1 MQQPLASVIIPAYN
15 AERYLRQAV
24 ESALAQ
30 THSNLEV
37 VIVDDG
43 STDGTRRLA
52 DEIAATDPRV
62 RVFTQENAGVGAARN
77 RGIAEAHGEF
87 LAPLD
92 ADDFWYP
99 KKLERQIAALE
110 ERGERWGMAYC
121 WSKSVDETGME
132 TEHLQHWPVQ
142 GDVFEALIY
151 RNVVGNAS
159 VPLFRA
165 SALQKVGG
173 YRTRAEQ
180 NGAQGCEDWDLTI
193 RVAALYFAA
202 EVSEFLVAYRQIA
215 GTMTSD
221 VGGMARSYEATMR
234 DLRHNHPDLSA
245 SLFRWSAGHFYLYL
259 LNICYAAANYPGCF
273 RMLRRLLSADPAM
286 ILSPTIY
293 RVAVMSL
300 ARMAAGRN
308 FLRRKRHAPPE
319 GDLRKAWWIPA
330 HWVEARRWAALLRRK
345 REP

>member
-15 AERYLRQAV
+15 AERYLREAV

-30 THSNLEV
+30 THSHLEV

-52 DEIAATDPRV
+52 EELAAGDARV
-62 RVFTQENAGVGAARN
+62 RVFSQENAGVGAARN
-77 RGIAEAHGEF
+77 RGIAEARGEF
-87 LAPLD
+87 IAPLD

-99 KKLERQIAALE
+99 EKLARQIAVLV
-110 ERGERWGMAYC
+110 ERGDRWGMAYC
-121 WSKSVDETGME
+121 WSKSVNEKGTA
-132 TEHLQHWPVQ
+132 TEHLQHWPVE

-151 RNVVGNAS
+151 RNVIGNAS

-165 SALQKVGG
+165 AALREVGG

-180 NGAQGCEDWDLTI
+180 EGAQGCEDWDLTI
-193 RVAALYFAA
+193 RVAARYFAA
-202 EVSEFLVAYRQIA
+202 EVSEFLVAYRQVA
-215 GTMTSD
+215 GTMTSN
-221 VGGMARSYEATMR
+221 VNGMARSYEATMA
-234 DLRHNHPDLSA
+234 DLRRKHPDLA
-245 SLFRWSAGHFYLYL
+245 KSLFRWSGGHFYLYL
-259 LNICYAAANYPGCF
+259 LNICYAAGDYAACF

-300 ARMAAGRN
+300 IRMGAGRN
-308 FLRRKRHAPPE
+308 FLRRNRPDTPE
-319 GDLRKAWWIPA
+319 GELRKAWWIPA
-330 HWVEARRWAALLRRK
+330 HWVEARRWEALLRRK

>member
-1 MQQPLASVIIPAYN
+1 MQLSLASVIIPAYN
-15 AERYLRQAV
+15 AERFLRQAV

-30 THSNLEV
+30 THSPLEV

-52 DEIAATDPRV
+52 DEIAAADARV
-62 RVFTQENAGVGAARN
+62 RVFSQPNAGVGAARN
-77 RGIAEAHGEF
+77 RGLAEARGEF
-87 LAPLD
+87 VAPLD

-99 KKLERQIAALE
+99 KKLERQIAVLQ

-121 WSKSVDETGME
+121 WSKSVDEHGKE
-132 TEHLQHWPVQ
+132 TESLQHWPVE

-165 SALQKVGG
+165 SALREVGG
-173 YRTRAEQ
+173 YRTREEQ
-180 NGAQGCEDWDLTI
+180 SGAQGCEDWDLTI
-193 RVAALYFAA
+193 RVAAQYFAA

-221 VGGMARSYEATMR
+221 VTGMARSYEVTMQE
-234 DLRHNHPDLSA
+234 LRQGHPELSE

-259 LNICYAAANYPGCF
+259 LNICYAAGNYPACF
-273 RMLRRLLSADPAM
+273 RMLRRLLSADPAT

-293 RVAVMSL
+293 RVTAMSL
-300 ARMAAGRN
+300 LRMAFGRN
-308 FLRRKRHAPPE
+308 ILQRKRLGAPDD
-319 GDLRKAWWIPA
+319 DLRKPWWIPA
-330 HWVEARRWAALLRRK
+330 HWVEARRWAVLLRRK
-345 REP
+345 RAP